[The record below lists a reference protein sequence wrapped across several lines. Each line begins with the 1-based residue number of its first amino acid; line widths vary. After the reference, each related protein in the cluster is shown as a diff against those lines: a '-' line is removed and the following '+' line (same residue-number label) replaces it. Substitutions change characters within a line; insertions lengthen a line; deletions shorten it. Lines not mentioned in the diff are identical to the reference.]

1 MSANITKQYSCV
13 CVSLVVWNGVC
24 WCGLVPANC
33 YRLACLSVA
42 VPPHKET
49 TVPNQEAQRWYG
61 WSGEQQNL
69 LPLLRTEPQIIQPV
83 ALLCTNNFHSA
94 RDQLF
99 CSFMPNNVT
108 INELFVI
115 TVTMFFTNQPLQLL
129 TSTCFF
135 LLALGFLSSTVPPGF
150 RFRSSFFAAS
160 FFFLFSSYSEIRSG
174 QSRFSSG
181 SHVLSSLLDANEQSR

>member
-1 MSANITKQYSCV
+1 M
-13 CVSLVVWNGVC
+13 
-24 WCGLVPANC
+24 
-33 YRLACLSVA
+33 
-42 VPPHKET
+42 
-49 TVPNQEAQRWYG
+49 
-61 WSGEQQNL
+61 
-69 LPLLRTEPQIIQPV
+69 LRTEPQIIQP
-83 ALLCTNNFHSA
+83 AASLHTNNFHSA

-99 CSFMPNNVT
+99 YTIMPYNIT
-108 INELFVI
+108 INELLFTVFVI
-115 TVTMFFTNQPLQLL
+115 TVTMFLTKQQLQLL

-181 SHVLSSLLDANEQSR
+181 SHVLSSLLDANEQSC